1 MTNNITTIFT
11 EGEIG
16 MKDYIIVTEST
27 TDLPQDL
34 VNELEI
40 TIIPMTFGFENE
52 SYLNYPDNRELDIHK
67 FYGRVK
73 KGERS
78 TTALVNSKTFEEFF
92 EPILKSGKDIL
103 YIGFSSG
110 LSGTYSASLI
120 AAEELKQ
127 KYHDS
132 KIICIDTLAASMG
145 EGLLVYYAAKLK
157 QQGQNIDEVSQWVLD
172 NRLKL
177 CQWFTVDDLNHLKRG
192 GRISAMTATVG
203 SALNVKPI
211 LHVDNEGHLNSVHN
225 VRGRKKSINSLLEHM
240 EKLCVNPEGQTIFIS
255 HADCLEETEYLAAQI
270 KEKFPV
276 NEVILNF
283 IGPVIGSHTGQ
294 GAIALFFLGKER

>member
-1 MTNNITTIFT
+1 MTNSITI
-11 EGEIG
+11 ERGIG

-27 TDLPQDL
+27 SDLPQDL
-34 VNELEI
+34 VDELDI
-40 TIIPMTFGFENE
+40 KVIPMTFGFENE
-52 SYLNYPDNRELDIHK
+52 SYLNYPDNRELDIHI
-67 FYGRVK
+67 FYDRVK

-78 TTALVNSKTFEEFF
+78 TTALVNSKTFEEYF
-92 EPILKSGKDIL
+92 EPIIKSGNDIL
-103 YIGFSSG
+103 YIGFSSA

-120 AAEELKQ
+120 ATEELKQ
-127 KYHDS
+127 KYPDS
-132 KIICIDTLAASMG
+132 KIICVDTLAASMG

-157 QQGQNIDEVSQWVLD
+157 QEGRNIDEVSQWVLD
-172 NRLKL
+172 NRLSL

-211 LHVDNEGHLNSVHN
+211 LHVDNEGRLIPVHN

-255 HADCLEETEYLAAQI
+255 HADCLEDTEYLAALI

-276 NEVILNF
+276 KEVVLNF

>member
-1 MTNNITTIFT
+1 MTNSITI
-11 EGEIG
+11 ERGIG

-27 TDLPQDL
+27 SDLPQDL
-34 VNELEI
+34 VDELDI
-40 TIIPMTFGFENE
+40 KVIPMTFGFENE
-52 SYLNYPDNRELDIHK
+52 SYLNYPDNRELDIHI
-67 FYGRVK
+67 FYDRVK

-78 TTALVNSKTFEEFF
+78 TTALVNSKTFEEYF
-92 EPILKSGKDIL
+92 EPIIKSGNDIL
-103 YIGFSSG
+103 YIGFSSA

-120 AAEELKQ
+120 ATEELKQ
-127 KYHDS
+127 KYPDS
-132 KIICIDTLAASMG
+132 KIICVDTLAASMG

-157 QQGQNIDEVSQWVLD
+157 QEGQNIDEVSQWVLD
-172 NRLKL
+172 NRLSL

-211 LHVDNEGHLNSVHN
+211 LHVDNEGRLIPVHN

-255 HADCLEETEYLAAQI
+255 HADCLEDTEYLAALI

-276 NEVILNF
+276 KEVVLNF

>member
-1 MTNNITTIFT
+1 
-11 EGEIG
+11 

-27 TDLPQDL
+27 SDLPQDL
-34 VNELEI
+34 VDELDI
-40 TIIPMTFGFENE
+40 KVIPMTFGFENE
-52 SYLNYPDNRELDIHK
+52 SYLNYPDNRELDIHI
-67 FYGRVK
+67 FYDRVK

-78 TTALVNSKTFEEFF
+78 ITALVNSKTFEEYF
-92 EPILKSGKDIL
+92 EPIIKSGNDIL
-103 YIGFSSG
+103 YIGFSSA

-127 KYHDS
+127 KYPDS

-157 QQGQNIDEVSQWVLD
+157 QEGRNIDEVSQWILD
-172 NRLKL
+172 NRLSL

-211 LHVDNEGHLNSVHN
+211 LHVDNEGRLIPVHN

-240 EKLCVNPEGQTIFIS
+240 EKLCVNPQGQTIFIS
-255 HADCLEETEYLAAQI
+255 HADCLEDTEYLADLI

-276 NEVILNF
+276 KEVVLNF

-294 GAIALFFLGKER
+294 GAIALFFIGKER

>member
-1 MTNNITTIFT
+1 
-11 EGEIG
+11 
-16 MKDYIIVTEST
+16 MKDYTIVTEST

-40 TIIPMTFGFENE
+40 EIIPMTFGFENE
-52 SYLNYPDNRELDIHK
+52 SYFNYPDFREMDIHK
-67 FYGRVK
+67 FYERIK

-78 TTALVNSKTFEEFF
+78 TTALVNSKKFEEYF
-92 EPILKSGKDIL
+92 EPIIKSGNDIL

-127 KYHDS
+127 KYPDS
-132 KIICIDTLAASMG
+132 KIICVDTLAASMG

-157 QQGQNIDEVSQWVLD
+157 QQGKSMDEVSQWVLD
-172 NRLKL
+172 NRLSL

-192 GRISAMTATVG
+192 GRVSPMAATLG

-211 LHVDNEGHLNSVHN
+211 LHTDNGGYLVPVHN
-225 VRGRKKSINSLLEHM
+225 VRGRKKSIVALFEHM
-240 EKLCVNPEGQTIFIS
+240 EELCTAPDGQTIFIS
-255 HADCLEETEYLAAQI
+255 HADCLEETEYLAELI
-270 KEKFPV
+270 KEKLPV
-276 NEVILNF
+276 KEVILNF
-283 IGPVIGSHTGQ
+283 MGPVIGSHTGQ
-294 GAIALFFLGKER
+294 GAISLFFLGKER

>member
-1 MTNNITTIFT
+1 MTNSITI
-11 EGEIG
+11 ERGIG

-27 TDLPQDL
+27 SDLPQDL
-34 VNELEI
+34 VDELDI
-40 TIIPMTFGFENE
+40 KVIPMTFGFENE
-52 SYLNYPDNRELDIHK
+52 SYLNYPDNRELDIHI
-67 FYGRVK
+67 FYDRVK

-78 TTALVNSKTFEEFF
+78 ITALVNSKTFEEYF
-92 EPILKSGKDIL
+92 EPIIKSGNDIL
-103 YIGFSSG
+103 YIGFSSA

-120 AAEELKQ
+120 ASEELKQ
-127 KYHDS
+127 KYPDS
-132 KIICIDTLAASMG
+132 KIICVDTLAASMG

-157 QQGQNIDEVSQWVLD
+157 QEGRNIDEVSQWVLD
-172 NRLKL
+172 NRLSL

-211 LHVDNEGHLNSVHN
+211 LHVDNEGRLIPVHN

-240 EKLCVNPEGQTIFIS
+240 EKLCVNPQGQTIFIS
-255 HADCLEETEYLAAQI
+255 HADCLEDTEYLADLI

-276 NEVILNF
+276 KEVVLNF

-294 GAIALFFLGKER
+294 GAIALFFIGKER

>member
-1 MTNNITTIFT
+1 MTNSITI
-11 EGEIG
+11 ERGIG

-27 TDLPQDL
+27 SDLPQDL
-34 VNELEI
+34 VDELDI
-40 TIIPMTFGFENE
+40 KVIPMTFGFENE
-52 SYLNYPDNRELDIHK
+52 SYLNYPDNRELDIHI
-67 FYGRVK
+67 FYDRVK

-78 TTALVNSKTFEEFF
+78 ITALVNSKTFEEYF
-92 EPILKSGKDIL
+92 EPIIKSGNDIL
-103 YIGFSSG
+103 YIGFSSA

-127 KYHDS
+127 KYPDS
-132 KIICIDTLAASMG
+132 KIICVDTLAASMG

-157 QQGQNIDEVSQWVLD
+157 QEGQKIDDVSQWVID
-172 NRLKL
+172 NRLSL

-211 LHVDNEGHLNSVHN
+211 LHVDNEGRLIPVHN

-240 EKLCVNPEGQTIFIS
+240 EKLCVNPQGQTIFIS
-255 HADCLEETEYLAAQI
+255 HADCLEDTEYLADLI

-276 NEVILNF
+276 KEVVLNF

>member
-1 MTNNITTIFT
+1 
-11 EGEIG
+11 

-27 TDLPQDL
+27 SDLPQDL
-34 VNELEI
+34 VDELDI
-40 TIIPMTFGFENE
+40 KVIPMTFGFENE
-52 SYLNYPDNRELDIHK
+52 SYLNYPDNRELDIHI
-67 FYGRVK
+67 FYDRVK

-78 TTALVNSKTFEEFF
+78 ITALVNSKTFEEYF
-92 EPILKSGKDIL
+92 EPIIKSGNDIL
-103 YIGFSSG
+103 YIGFSSA

-127 KYHDS
+127 KYPDS

-157 QQGQNIDEVSQWVLD
+157 QEGRNIDEVSQWVLD
-172 NRLKL
+172 NRLSL

-211 LHVDNEGHLNSVHN
+211 LHVDNEGRLIPVHN

-240 EKLCVNPEGQTIFIS
+240 EKLCVNPQGQTIFIS
-255 HADCLEETEYLAAQI
+255 HADCLEDTEYLADLI

-276 NEVILNF
+276 KEVVLNF

-294 GAIALFFLGKER
+294 GAIALFFIGKER